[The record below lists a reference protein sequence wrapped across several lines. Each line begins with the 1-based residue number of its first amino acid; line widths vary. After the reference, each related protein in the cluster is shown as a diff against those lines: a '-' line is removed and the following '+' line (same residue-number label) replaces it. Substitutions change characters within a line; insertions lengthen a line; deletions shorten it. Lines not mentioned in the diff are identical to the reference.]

1 MVREVKEGEL
11 YELEVIDNELMQ
23 FNGLDSPQLVHL
35 ENDGEEIYGSMTGS
49 ITSMGNRRNSQQNT
63 NELGQL
69 HRLSRYA
76 SSVQGSLIAADGFHI
91 DSAAAT
97 LQNAADMRSQQ
108 TFDTNSQFLDIDDQF
123 TVVDSFQMFTERK
136 SEYKICLMGAPKCG
150 KTGLINCFIDNTE
163 YEEEY
168 TKTEFI
174 DKYEQKMQMIDPT
187 DGLSRNLFITVL
199 DVGSEQL
206 TGSLLL
212 QMDAIVTCFDVT
224 DIDSFYE
231 LSSLF

>member
-76 SSVQGSLIAADGFHI
+76 SSV
-91 DSAAAT
+91 
-97 LQNAADMRSQQ
+97 
-108 TFDTNSQFLDIDDQF
+108 
-123 TVVDSFQMFTERK
+123 
-136 SEYKICLMGAPKCG
+136 
-150 KTGLINCFIDNTE
+150 
-163 YEEEY
+163 
-168 TKTEFI
+168 
-174 DKYEQKMQMIDPT
+174 
-187 DGLSRNLFITVL
+187 
-199 DVGSEQL
+199 
-206 TGSLLL
+206 
-212 QMDAIVTCFDVT
+212 
-224 DIDSFYE
+224 
-231 LSSLF
+231 